1 MLGLVSLYWVN
12 IRELNNARL
21 TNNRLGVILFSLLFF
36 IIYKFYFSYSVLDK
50 SYNMMLY
57 VIVTDVTVTQLCNM
71 KKNEKF

>member
-50 SYNMMLY
+50 SYNMM
-57 VIVTDVTVTQLCNM
+57 
-71 KKNEKF
+71 